1 MGTRNHGIVHSAI
14 TRQLIEKK
22 LKKQISAVSLGGAV
36 GDLQELTNKVNAVQ
50 GSLGSISTTIA
61 GIVQQIALF
70 QGITDGLQTALDE
83 VEAAVTGLIEV
94 ALTKFSYLLEE
105 GGDGIISYILD
116 ENNQDIWEV
125 NNPFGDSDVIVQ
137 VVDES
142 NGDEIVIVST
152 EISEEK
158 ITLYLAPC
166 GIKGQYRVI
175 LMG

>member
-1 MGTRNHGIVHSAI
+1 MGTRNHGIVPSAI

-22 LKKQISAVSLGGAV
+22 LKKQISAASLGGAV

-50 GSLGSISTTIA
+50 SSLGSIAVTIA
-61 GIVQQIALF
+61 SIVQQISMF

-83 VEAAVTGLIEV
+83 VESTLAGLIET

-105 GGDGIISYILD
+105 GGEGIISYTLGAS
-116 ENNQDIWEV
+116 EQDVWEV
-125 NNPFGDSDVIVQ
+125 TNPFGDKDVIVQ

-142 NGDEIVIVST
+142 SGDEIVGVSV
-152 EISEEK
+152 EIAQEK
-158 ITLYLAPC
+158 ITLYLAHC
-166 GIKGQYRVI
+166 EDKGQYRVI

>member
-22 LKKQISAVSLGGAV
+22 LKKQISAASLGGAV

-50 GSLGSISTTIA
+50 GSLGSIAATIA
-61 GIVQQIALF
+61 GIVQQISMF
-70 QGITDGLQTALDE
+70 QSITDGLQTALDE
-83 VEAAVTGLIEV
+83 VEAAVAGLIET

-105 GGDGIISYILD
+105 DGDGIISYILD
-116 ENNQDIWEV
+116 ENDQDVWEV

-142 NGDEIVIVST
+142 NDDEIVGVST

-158 ITLYLAPC
+158 ITLYLAHC
-166 GIKGQYRVI
+166 NVKGQYRVI